1 MARVS
6 YSGRCSS
13 TAACA
18 CGSTEGGVVRNVASG
33 VCCSPGTAWAPPAI
47 NANAR
52 ATRTRRCLRLRIMNT
67 SRLRRRLSQRH
78 IDFHLLTSVTGV
90 LAQSPTGLHESLLPS
105 QYHVKSYSQNVAEG
119 ACQFISDPEGATEC
133 PVAFCKRGPL
143 ILQDL
148 CITKQSTDREVML
161 YCG

>member
-6 YSGRCSS
+6 YSGRCGS

-18 CGSTEGGVVRNVASG
+18 CGSTVGGVVRNVASG
-33 VCCSPGTAWAPPAI
+33 VCCSPGTAWAPLAI
-47 NANAR
+47 NPNAR
-52 ATRTRRCLRLRIMNT
+52 ATRTRQCLRLRIMNT

-105 QYHVKSYSQNVAEG
+105 QYIPILGMWPRGHVSSYQTRKEQQNVL
-119 ACQFISDPEGATEC
+119 S
-133 PVAFCKRGPL
+133 VAFCKRGPL